1 MINNSLIR
9 WAYWSFDFYL
19 TLIFNQIIQL
29 STSFGKNIEQ
39 DWSYKFKWQGHFI
52 WQLFDLHLHIFF
64 AIIDYDL
71 LFFNY
76 LLNLHYQFTVFVSF
90 TTFLSLAYLHCQFT
104 IFVSFATFLSLAYLI
119 SCCPKSP
126 ASKFLFLFWHVLARY
141 CECQRRFAAAGWGI
155 SVMAVIRALS
165 TQGVKWYI
173 AVTASVHIHAQI
185 AWLPFWELSTSPSAL
200 PSCDLALDM
209 ALSIWDCQTAAR
221 AMSLVWT
228 LKKLCLKR

>member
-126 ASKFLFLFWHVLARY
+126 ASKFLFVFWHVLRMSTLFSCSRLRHLCDGSHKSPEHARSQMVY
-141 CECQRRFAAAGWGI
+141 C
-155 SVMAVIRALS
+155 S
-165 TQGVKWYI
+165 
-173 AVTASVHIHAQI
+173 
-185 AWLPFWELSTSPSAL
+185 
-200 PSCDLALDM
+200 
-209 ALSIWDCQTAAR
+209 DCQCTHTCTNCLAAFLGAFNIPLSFAILWPCPWHGPFDLR
-221 AMSLVWT
+221 LPDGGQSNVASMDS
-228 LKKLCLKR
+228 KKIVFKALINI

>member
-1 MINNSLIR
+1 MTGP
-9 WAYWSFDFYL
+9 FYL
-19 TLIFNQIIQL
+19 ATIWLT
-29 STSFGKNIEQ
+29 ST
-39 DWSYKFKWQGHFI
+39 Y
-52 WQLFDLHLHIFF
+52 IFF
-64 AIIDYDL
+64 NIIDYDL

-76 LLNLHYQFTVFVSF
+76 LLNLH
-90 TTFLSLAYLHCQFT
+90 CQFT
-104 IFVSFATFLSLAYLI
+104 IFVSFTTFCRWRTYIANLQYSCHSQHFLSLAYLI